1 MLYNRESPYF
11 DFQGCLH
18 ETGHAIHATSIDKR
32 CSYSNKYR
40 ISMGIAEIF
49 SIFFERLS
57 RNPYY
62 LNSLRTKVNREI
74 PIEQIIAKNNFMELF
89 FITFYI
95 ANSLMKV
102 EYWNRR
108 LNASQASDL
117 YCRLVRE
124 YLGIDMPGE
133 YWLLHHI
140 LPETIMYV
148 PSYLIAAVR
157 AFELERY
164 IIDKFGHN
172 GGVRKRLEMS

>member
-1 MLYNRESPYF
+1 
-11 DFQGCLH
+11 
-18 ETGHAIHATSIDKR
+18 
-32 CSYSNKYR
+32 
-40 ISMGIAEIF
+40 MGIAEVF

-89 FITFYI
+89 FITFYT

-102 EYWNRR
+102 EYWNKH

-157 AFELERY
+157 AFELEKY
-164 IIDKFGHN
+164 IVDKFGDKWWCEKKAGDELRN
-172 GGVRKRLEMS
+172 IMNQGAGIDLSIFSDLDARGFLKDLCTAP